1 MLDLPDCVPQM
12 RFDDAYPHMGI
23 PRSICGNR
31 EFLIK
36 KLRKGTVALV
46 TKLKR
51 VNLDRGHHIRC
62 ANCLK
67 GSYSGYYAAAAGLT
81 MHESDGLER
90 LWRMVFRCTFMF
102 QAPASCTRCTPV
114 RRGS

>member
-1 MLDLPDCVPQM
+1 
-12 RFDDAYPHMGI
+12 MGI

-51 VNLDRGHHIRC
+51 VNLDRGQHIRC
-62 ANCLK
+62 ANCSK

-90 LWRMVFRCTFMF
+90 LWRMVFRCTFKL
-102 QAPASCTRCTPV
+102 QHH
-114 RRGS
+114 